1 MGGTDVNLNYSGTPH
16 EKKMDLVWSD
26 LERQLEKA
34 FQAEDTA
41 QAKVQRWD
49 REEGDKKPEESLPV
63 TRGT

>member
-16 EKKMDLVWSD
+16 EKKMDLIWSD

-49 REEGDKKPEESLPV
+49 RDEGDKKP
-63 TRGT
+63 